1 MSSSYSAVDQ
11 WTGEE
16 AEEAEEEQEENGD
29 VVGDGT
35 TFEDALKRGLDLV
48 TGPSFSSSNLDTAT
62 PPGKNGPLL
71 LPGGDSSSTRRRR
84 RSSLSWPRFLPQ
96 REEFDQ
102 EGKEQQNKRESRKQK
117 PIVMMQEAARDE

>member
-1 MSSSYSAVDQ
+1 MIPAETRRWRPAWGQEAAVAAERSKADGGFALPGMSSSYSAVDQ
-11 WTGEE
+11 WTGEK

-84 RSSLSWPRFLPQ
+84 RSSLSW
-96 REEFDQ
+96 
-102 EGKEQQNKRESRKQK
+102 
-117 PIVMMQEAARDE
+117 